1 MQRLIFLILIFLG
14 VFNIRA
20 QHLVGARNNSV
31 AQNYKLPSYSQH
43 RFEGFSGKQIAKQE
57 SKTQKEEEKLKKQLL
72 KSHIKKQS
80 KATQKR
86 MKASLKKSNRLLKN
100 RSLMPVWLVW
110 VKRKKAFS
118 QRKQNKYE
126 N

>member
-1 MQRLIFLILIFLG
+1 MG
-14 VFNIRA
+14 VFNITA
-20 QHLVGARNNSV
+20 QHLVGARSSSV
-31 AQNYKLPSYSQH
+31 AQNYKLPSYSHH

-57 SKTQKEEEKLKKQLL
+57 SKRQKEEEKLKKQLL
-72 KSHIKKQS
+72 TSHIKKQS

-86 MKASLKKSNRLLKN
+86 MKSSLKKSKRLLN
-100 RSLMPVWLVW
+100 NQSITPVWLVW

-126 N
+126 D

>member
-1 MQRLIFLILIFLG
+1 MQKLIFLILIFMG
-14 VFNIRA
+14 VFNITA
-20 QHLVGARNNSV
+20 QHLVGARSSSV
-31 AQNYKLPSYSQH
+31 AQNYKLPSYSHQ

-57 SKTQKEEEKLKKQLL
+57 SKRQKEEEKLKKQLL
-72 KSHIKKQS
+72 NSHIKKQS

-86 MKASLKKSNRLLKN
+86 MKSSLKKSKRLLNNK
-100 RSLMPVWLVW
+100 SIMPDWLVW

-126 N
+126 D

>member
-1 MQRLIFLILIFLG
+1 MKKLFFLIFIFFG
-14 VFNIRA
+14 VFHLSA
-20 QHLVGARNNSV
+20 QHLVGARSNAV

-86 MKASLKKSNRLLKN
+86 MKLSLKKSRRLLNNK
-100 RSLMPVWLVW
+100 SIVPVWFVW
-110 VKRKKAFS
+110 IKRKKAFS

-126 N
+126 E

>member
-1 MQRLIFLILIFLG
+1 MKKLFFLIFIFFG
-14 VFNIRA
+14 VFHMSA
-20 QHLVGARNNSV
+20 QHLVGARSNAV
-31 AQNYKLPSYSQH
+31 AQNYKLPSYPQH

-86 MKASLKKSNRLLKN
+86 MKLSLKKSRRLLNN
-100 RSLMPVWLVW
+100 RSIVPVWLVW
-110 VKRKKAFS
+110 IKRKKAFS

-126 N
+126 E

>member
-1 MQRLIFLILIFLG
+1 MQKLKFLILIFMG
-14 VFNIRA
+14 VFNITA
-20 QHLVGARNNSV
+20 QHLVGARSSSV
-31 AQNYKLPSYSQH
+31 AQNYKLPSYSHQ

-57 SKTQKEEEKLKKQLL
+57 SKRQKEEEKLKKQLL
-72 KSHIKKQS
+72 TSHIKKQS

-86 MKASLKKSNRLLKN
+86 MKSSLKKSKRLLNNK
-100 RSLMPVWLVW
+100 SITPVWLVW

-126 N
+126 D

>member
-1 MQRLIFLILIFLG
+1 MQKLIFLILIFMG
-14 VFNIRA
+14 VFNITA
-20 QHLVGARNNSV
+20 QHLVGARSSSV
-31 AQNYKLPSYSQH
+31 AQNYKLPSYSHQ

-57 SKTQKEEEKLKKQLL
+57 SKRQKEEEKLKKQLL
-72 KSHIKKQS
+72 TSHIKKQS

-86 MKASLKKSNRLLKN
+86 MKSSLKKSKRLLNNK
-100 RSLMPVWLVW
+100 SIMPDWLVW

-126 N
+126 D

>member
-1 MQRLIFLILIFLG
+1 MS
-14 VFNIRA
+14 A
-20 QHLVGARNNSV
+20 QHLVGARSNAV

-80 KATQKR
+80 KKL
-86 MKASLKKSNRLLKN
+86 SLKKSRRLLNNK
-100 RSLMPVWLVW
+100 SIVPVWLVW

-126 N
+126 E

>member
-1 MQRLIFLILIFLG
+1 MKKLFFLIFIFFG
-14 VFNIRA
+14 VFHMSA
-20 QHLVGARNNSV
+20 QHLVGARSNAV

-72 KSHIKKQS
+72 KCHIKKQS

-86 MKASLKKSNRLLKN
+86 MKLSLKKSRRLLNNK
-100 RSLMPVWLVW
+100 SIVPVWLVW

-126 N
+126 E

>member
-1 MQRLIFLILIFLG
+1 MKKLFFLILFFLG
-14 VFNIRA
+14 LFNMRA
-20 QHLVGARNNSV
+20 QNLVGARSNSI

-57 SKTQKEEEKLKKQLL
+57 SKTQKEEEKFKKQLL

-86 MKASLKKSNRLLKN
+86 MKSSLKKSKRLLNNK
-100 RSLMPVWLVW
+100 SIMPVWLVW

-126 N
+126 D

>member
-1 MQRLIFLILIFLG
+1 MKKLFFLILFFLG
-14 VFNIRA
+14 LFNMRA
-20 QHLVGARNNSV
+20 QHLVGARSNSV
-31 AQNYKLPSYSQH
+31 AQNYKLPSYKH
-43 RFEGFSGKQIAKQE
+43 HHFEGFSGKQIAKKKK
-57 SKTQKEEEKLKKQLL
+57 KTQKEEEKLKKQLL

-86 MKASLKKSNRLLKN
+86 MRSSLKKSKRLLNNK
-100 RSLMPVWLVW
+100 SIMPVWLVW

-126 N
+126 D

>member
-1 MQRLIFLILIFLG
+1 MKKLFFLIFIFFG
-14 VFNIRA
+14 VFHMSA
-20 QHLVGARNNSV
+20 QHLVGARSNVV

-43 RFEGFSGKQIAKQE
+43 RFEGFSGKQISKQE
-57 SKTQKEEEKLKKQLL
+57 SKSQKEEEKLKKQLL

-86 MKASLKKSNRLLKN
+86 MKLSLKKSRRLLNNK
-100 RSLMPVWLVW
+100 SIVPVWLVW

-126 N
+126 E